1 MVLLAK
7 IIIFLTCD
15 GQSTQNQVVFQSR
28 TMMTDVS
35 FETNVKYFFL
45 LCSWIIHIKKVITF
59 VILL

>member
-35 FETNVKYFFL
+35 FETNVKYFFYYAVGL
-45 LCSWIIHIKKVITF
+45 SI
-59 VILL
+59 